1 MCETPPKIGLAIFP
15 SKERAAQL
23 KRSPAQARPKTSSWF
38 RGGSI
43 FGVAFVRGDRTR
55 KAPTKQCLSWYSWV
69 DSNHRPPDPQ
79 SGALNQ
85 LSYSCTGCTGS
96 ASRRTLKAKVLLG
109 KVRGLPGQ
117 GNRIWAR
124 GASPSPRLRGEGRG
138 EGASPRAVP

>member
-79 SGALNQ
+79 SGFL
-85 LSYSCTGCTGS
+85 
-96 ASRRTLKAKVLLG
+96 V
-109 KVRGLPGQ
+109 
-117 GNRIWAR
+117 AR
-124 GASPSPRLRGEGRG
+124 GASLFLMAARNCTPAGLCATH
-138 EGASPRAVP
+138 GAALSTPATLPLEVPN